1 MIFRDLSRDIGRLV
15 KDMQQQETSE
25 VRRTEEKTVGTQ
37 EESPAIRTE
46 YSMKMRTLP
55 SKEEL
60 NEYQNDIRK
69 RNGPGN
75 ELGEDEKQND
85 QE

>member
-15 KDMQQQETSE
+15 KDMQQQETSG
-25 VRRTEEKTVGTQ
+25 VRRIEEKTVGTQ
-37 EESPAIRTE
+37 EENPAIRTE
-46 YSMKMRTLP
+46 YNMKMRTLP

-69 RNGPGN
+69 RNGAGN
-75 ELGEDEKQND
+75 GLVEDKKQNGG
-85 QE
+85 E